1 MNATGIANASAGL
14 INVTKHSV
22 AISAAMYWASYV
34 MADTIEGGL
43 QLRCQGSEDASPST
57 MCSKLYFL

>member
-1 MNATGIANASAGL
+1 MNTTGIANASAGL
-14 INVTKHSV
+14 IHITKYAV

-34 MADTIEGGL
+34 VANAIEGGL

-57 MCSKLYFL
+57 ICSKLYFL